1 MTVHSA
7 VALNGQPVV
16 RLSDSK
22 SGIWQGDGG
31 LVRWRKN
38 RRRSEKCGNEGKRR
52 GAMARGRTKSRRE
65 ENV

>member
-1 MTVHSA
+1 MTVHST
-7 VALNGQPVV
+7 VTLNGQPVV

-38 RRRSEKCGNEGKRR
+38 RRRSEKCGNERRKEGADGKRQN
-52 GAMARGRTKSRRE
+52 KKE
-65 ENV
+65 